1 MKFII
6 KQTIGAEVI
15 MDGPT
20 RASAPVYYGGP
31 PPETGRWHID
41 LNAFEDLCAARLSKL
56 DFGASIETFYFGLEM
71 AELQQWGDVFAS
83 PGRYSSYRS
92 TMKALVS
99 VGQIEWND
107 VKDIS
112 LHEQVAVLW
121 GTLLSSIDRVKT
133 MKRKPKEL
141 DAAAF
146 ATAVRVLQESCD
158 AASLAIPP
166 V

>member
-1 MKFII
+1 
-6 KQTIGAEVI
+6 
-15 MDGPT
+15 
-20 RASAPVYYGGP
+20 
-31 PPETGRWHID
+31 
-41 LNAFEDLCAARLSKL
+41 
-56 DFGASIETFYFGLEM
+56 M
-71 AELQQWGDVFAS
+71 AELQQWGEVFAS

-112 LHEQVAVLW
+112 LHERVAVLW
-121 GTLLSSIDRVKT
+121 GALLSSIDRVKT